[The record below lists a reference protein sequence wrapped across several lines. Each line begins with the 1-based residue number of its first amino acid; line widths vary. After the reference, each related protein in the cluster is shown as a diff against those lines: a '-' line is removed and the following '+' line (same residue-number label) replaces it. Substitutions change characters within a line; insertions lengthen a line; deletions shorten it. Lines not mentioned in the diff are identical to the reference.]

1 MMTLPFHFR
10 RLIHCSLLLCLIYIA
25 AQIVW
30 SQRGMGYLD
39 DIDREARLKEIS
51 RMLQPSQ
58 QQTWRKLV
66 GGGQACRHPHLEV
79 HNRDIM
85 KFIKPVPPIDCG
97 EKTDWVQINGSTAFI
112 TDQARSRHG
121 DIECAFT
128 DIIRSNDHAVHDGI
142 TTQTHTEYNLE
153 ESDFVKV
160 HCKSSQGD
168 VWHNVMAGVRH
179 DQDVLDRTGWDK
191 VSSDNLHLNV
201 LIWGFDSLS
210 HNMFIRKMP
219 RSYHYMRDTLQAIE
233 LHGYNI
239 VGDGTPQALIPILTD
254 VEIAVKTMGT
264 VLPVTHDVL
273 HHDPHGRQ
281 TPVLRHSRGS
291 RPGSCSD
298 RQTTSFLL
306 HLTRFPPLPQ
316 NLDSYPFQRRSTRP
330 DSPLCPKTWTV
341 IPSKVGKTELELPE
355 TRKRMG
361 DKASYVNVYP
371 FMWKEYQEKGYVT
384 AYLEDC
390 PTIGTFTY
398 RLKGF
403 DAQPTDHYMRPYY
416 MAASSEYT
424 SHKKFCMGSVPR
436 HKVMMDYIHNLYR
449 VYRDKPKFMFAFH
462 GELSHDSYNQIGAT
476 DQDMLDWLT
485 TFKEEGHLNNTLL
498 VMMSDHGH
506 RFMDIRNTQQGKQ
519 EERMPM
525 FAFVFPP
532 WFERAYPDMI
542 GTFKNNAHRLT
553 TPFDINPTLRD
564 ILHFQGGGKGDIRN
578 RSISLFKEIPLERT
592 CSDAYIEP
600 HWCAC
605 LDWEEVSLEDSIVR
619 RAARAFV
626 DFLNKYTSEYR
637 KLCASLRL
645 ERVQWAAHLVP
656 NKGLLD
662 FRRNAD
668 LDGFVADLT
677 AHTDIT
683 QTVYQLKVATV
694 PGGGLFEVSVRH
706 DIGDNSFTIRVSDI
720 SRINRYGSSAH
731 CVEDSAEHLRKY
743 CYCKTLV
750 KKDP

>member
-10 RLIHCSLLLCLIYIA
+10 RLIHCSLLLCLVYIA

-210 HNMFIRKMP
+210 HNMFIRKLP

-239 VGDGTPQALIPILTD
+239 VGDGTPQALIPILT
-254 VEIAVKTMGT
+254 
-264 VLPVTHDVL
+264 
-273 HHDPHGRQ
+273 
-281 TPVLRHSRGS
+281 
-291 RPGSCSD
+291 
-298 RQTTSFLL
+298 
-306 HLTRFPPLPQ
+306 
-316 NLDSYPFQRRSTRP
+316 
-330 DSPLCPKTWTV
+330 
-341 IPSKVGKTELELPE
+341 GKTELELPE

-361 DKASYVNVYP
+361 DKANYVNVYP
-371 FMWKEYQEKGYVT
+371 FLWKEYQEKGYVT

-449 VYRDKPKFMFAFH
+449 VYRDKPKFIFAFH

-564 ILHFQGGGKGDIRN
+564 VLHFQGGGKGDIRN

-645 ERVQWAAHLVP
+645 ERVQWAARLVP